1 MTKINFEIPALLL
14 SCKSLDFLVY
24 KINCTNLVQT
34 APPPH
39 NLVAIHVFTNLL
51 LWVEISQKAFFALDD
66 FYWNSKGQFMACIA
80 SDKKI
85 TLSATSSC
93 GSDTR
98 NSDFRNKNIVFVICI
113 WWFFKSGEC
122 RWCWKIMKNNQ
133 IWQMTKFLVRLFVVY
148 PFLGSISGTRKPN
161 FRVLKPITTS

>member
-34 APPPH
+34 APH

-85 TLSATSSC
+85 TLSVTFSG
-93 GSDTR
+93 GSNR
-98 NSDFRNKNIVFVICI
+98 IPKFRFSYFWKKIKMDFAHCYSHF
-113 WWFFKSGEC
+113 WWFFKRWAC
-122 RWCWKIMKNNQ
+122 RCCLKLGMKNHQ
-133 IWQMTKFLVRLFVVY
+133 I
-148 PFLGSISGTRKPN
+148 RKWW
-161 FRVLKPITTS
+161 KS

>member
-34 APPPH
+34 APH

-85 TLSATSSC
+85 TLSVTFSG
-93 GSDTR
+93 GSNR
-98 NSDFRNKNIVFVICI
+98 IPKFRFSYFWKQIKMDFAHCYSHF
-113 WWFFKSGEC
+113 
-122 RWCWKIMKNNQ
+122 WC
-133 IWQMTKFLVRLFVVY
+133 
-148 PFLGSISGTRKPN
+148 SIH
-161 FRVLKPITTS
+161 FRVIWGYYSKTQFLSTGPITTGWKPKFQKLMVKLVSRQWPVP